1 MTYNLSINQYGKS
14 AYNSCSTSKLIC
26 DKVSPNQLNAGN
38 WVQNRIAESEIDP
51 YKVKESKLMR
61 SQLLERWKL
70 TPDIKKSIIKG
81 FEHYKR

>member
-61 SQLLERWKL
+61 FQWLKRWKITL
-70 TPDIKKSIIKG
+70 NIMKSITKVFAAI
-81 FEHYKR
+81 